1 MTQNIESIGVK
12 NFKIEMANALKN
24 LSICFSTEVQE
35 MPKEQLKI
43 MVEMIVRI
51 IVANKMTFDF
61 EPYSNAIRKIA
72 CGKFDVYRFNI
83 VSLMKV
89 FSEECE
95 LYAKLKTSNR
105 CER

>member
-1 MTQNIESIGVK
+1 MEPKTDIK

-24 LSICFSTEVQE
+24 LSVCFSPDVKE
-35 MPKEQLKI
+35 MPKEQLKV

-61 EPYSNAIRKIA
+61 EPYASAIRLIA
-72 CGKFDVYRFNI
+72 CGKVDVYRFNI
-83 VSLMKV
+83 VGLMKV

-95 LYAKLKTSNR
+95 KHEKLKQPQR